1 MSRLQD
7 KQCPFYQKECLIKGC
22 ALYDDRLDNC
32 AVHLIIYNLYKLD
45 RTMAAGMTDSDKNNQ
60 QAFPFS
66 PRG

>member
-7 KQCPFYQKECLIKGC
+7 KQCPFYQKECLINDC
-22 ALYDDRLDNC
+22 AMYDKRLDNC

-45 RTMAAGMTDSDKNNQ
+45 RTMATGMTDSDKTNQ